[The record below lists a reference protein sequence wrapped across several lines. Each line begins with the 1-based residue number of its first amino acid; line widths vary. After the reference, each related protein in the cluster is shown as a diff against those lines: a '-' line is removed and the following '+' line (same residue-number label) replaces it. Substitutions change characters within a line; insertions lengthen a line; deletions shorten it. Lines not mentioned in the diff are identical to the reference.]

1 MEALPVAGACAGSA
15 SLCKIDRNLNSRCVS
30 PNNSSTC
37 QGLARNSSSYL
48 GHTFLPKVISY
59 SYSSKRREGRYER
72 RTPSALL
79 NSHEY
84 KKQKLEKA
92 LQKEQGCGGESD
104 SDDDLCP
111 IECVREINTLRE
123 LEHILDHSKSVGSLV
138 VVDFFRTSCGSCRYI
153 EKGFQKLCKGA
164 GNGEASVVFLKHNVC
179 MTYPR

>member
-1 MEALPVAGACAGSA
+1 M
-15 SLCKIDRNLNSRCVS
+15 SRFSSQLLFVS
-30 PNNSSTC
+30 WP
-37 QGLARNSSSYL
+37 
-48 GHTFLPKVISY
+48 Y

>member
-1 MEALPVAGACAGSA
+1 MEAMSVAGACVGLA
-15 SLCKIDRNLNSRCVS
+15 SSCNINRSLNSRCVA
-30 PNNSSTC
+30 PKNSSTC
-37 QGLARNSSSYL
+37 QVLARNASSFL
-48 GHTFLPKVISY
+48 GLTFLPKGLSF
-59 SYSSKRREGRYER
+59 SSSSKRHGGRYER
-72 RTPSALL
+72 RAPSASL

-92 LQKEQGCGGESD
+92 LQTRQGSGAESD

-111 IECVREINTLRE
+111 IECVREINSLRE
-123 LEHILDHSKSVGSLV
+123 LEHILDQSKSIGSLV